1 MLCTSAFTDGVVCA
15 TTGRNRRNERRHC
28 GVVVR
33 RLTPLLRRAVDVCGG
48 QVDEEPAQ
56 VGARPASGREHDDRQ
71 ADLPQ
76 LVNRPA
82 DLDPG
87 RSTDLPQP
95 VDRPADVDPGWTVDL
110 PQLVDRPADLDPGR
124 SVDLPRGPSR

>member
-15 TTGRNRRNERRHC
+15 KTGQNRRNERRHC
-28 GVVVR
+28 GVVVH

-71 ADLPQ
+71 DVADHRQRRGRRVQHDQ
-76 LVNRPA
+76 LTITRERPE
-82 DLDPG
+82 L
-87 RSTDLPQP
+87 R
-95 VDRPADVDPGWTVDL
+95 
-110 PQLVDRPADLDPGR
+110 
-124 SVDLPRGPSR
+124 